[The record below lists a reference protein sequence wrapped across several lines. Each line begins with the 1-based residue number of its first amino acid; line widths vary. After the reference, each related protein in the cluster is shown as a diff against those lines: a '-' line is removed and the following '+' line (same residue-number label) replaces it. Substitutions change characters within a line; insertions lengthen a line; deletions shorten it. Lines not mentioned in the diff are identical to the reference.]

1 MLLPNC
7 KVAWRPPAVCPL
19 HQPRR
24 RAAMLLPNCK
34 SSMAAPRRASATS
47 TTAEGRHATP
57 ELQK

>member
-7 KVAWRPPAVCPL
+7 KSSMAAPAVRPQ

-34 SSMAAPRRASATS
+34 VAWRPPPCVRYMNHGGGPPCYFQT
-47 TTAEGRHATP
+47 
-57 ELQK
+57 KK